1 MPLPLLAIF
10 GASLVIGTLVVVALL
25 KWREIVNWFR
35 NKGALKQSD
44 KDNIAVMVKT
54 QLQRVMFAKFT
65 VFSTPEPK
73 RFLMD
78 SNMKPKNLTRNCKM
92 FSVKKMLSFYLKR

>member
-44 KDNIAVMVKT
+44 KDNIAVIVKT
-54 QLQRVMFAKFT
+54 QLATGHVREIHGIFNTRTEEVLDGQQYEAKELDQELQD
-65 VFSTPEPK
+65 VFGEE
-73 RFLMD
+73 D
-78 SNMKPKNLTRNCKM
+78 
-92 FSVKKMLSFYLKR
+92 VVVLS